1 MSRQRRAGRRSQRD
15 GVQERPV
22 RRIKGKG
29 GEVRGKKRRKVPR
42 RDRKEEETGTKR
54 KMMMGLKETNTG
66 GRGSKEHTP
75 SQRLQKSS

>member
-1 MSRQRRAGRRSQRD
+1 M
-15 GVQERPV
+15 
-22 RRIKGKG
+22 
-29 GEVRGKKRRKVPR
+29 PR

-54 KMMMGLKETNTG
+54 KMMMGLKETNMG